1 MADINKFHR
10 SKERIT
16 ELLSQLNQGQ
26 TKDDG
31 IETYI
36 TDLQKSISIIDHKME
51 EFQKT
56 KGLNPGS

>member
-1 MADINKFHR
+1 MADLNKFHR

-16 ELLSQLNQGQ
+16 ELLSQLNQRH
-26 TKDDG
+26 TKDEE

-36 TDLQKSISIIDHKME
+36 ADLQKSINIIDHKMQ

-56 KGLNPGS
+56 NLKSGN